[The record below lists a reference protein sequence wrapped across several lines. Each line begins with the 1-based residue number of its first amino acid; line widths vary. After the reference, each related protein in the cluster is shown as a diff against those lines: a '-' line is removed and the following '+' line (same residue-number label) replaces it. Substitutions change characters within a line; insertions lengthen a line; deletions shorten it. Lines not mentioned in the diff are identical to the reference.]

1 MIELANQNG
10 GRDNISVI
18 LVRVPPEFLPN
29 DQLGA
34 ALARQEAPGEL
45 TAWASS
51 SCTARGRRRCAT
63 SRSTKERITIGRRAD
78 NDVCLPYSG
87 RLGEHAAVVTIL
99 ADSFLDDLGSTNGTF
114 VNGKRGQ
121 SSTSCATTTQIDI
134 GRQQLV
140 YLTNDAETVEPL
152 PVEKP
157 DAKPAEQETAKVAT
171 VTTRAAVAA
180 RPSETRVEPRDA
192 RFANVDELMTD
203 LMEMNSDASA
213 AVDMSPTVAV
223 VRPREAARNGR
234 AESTSA
240 VVEILSGP
248 NAGQIAPLQK
258 PEFLFGKLGATVAA
272 IRKEGIRVSSG
283 ADRSPLDAARQ
294 RRAIDPEG
302 VVLAFG
308 DTIDVA
314 GVKLRFDRRG

>member
-1 MIELANQNG
+1 MAKLVLHREG
-10 GRDNISVI
+10 GEMRDIP
-18 LVRVPPEFLPN
+18 L
-29 DQLGA
+29 DQD
-34 ALARQEAPGEL
+34 
-45 TAWASS
+45 
-51 SCTARGRRRCAT
+51 
-63 SRSTKERITIGRRAD
+63 RITIGRRAD
-78 NDVCLPYSG
+78 HDVCLPYPAVSAD
-87 RLGEHAAVVTIL
+87 HAEIITVM
-99 ADSFLDDLGSTNGTF
+99 ADSFLHDLGSTNGTL
-114 VNGKRGQ
+114 VNGERVSKHFLRDRDK
-121 SSTSCATTTQIDI
+121 IDI

-157 DAKPAEQETAKVAT
+157 DAKPAVQETAKVAT

-203 LMEMNSDASA
+203 LMEMNRDASA
-213 AVDMSPTVAV
+213 AVDMSPAVAV

-248 NAGQIAPLQK
+248 NAGQIAPLHK

-272 IRKEGIRVSSG
+272 IRKEGTAYRLVPI
-283 ADRSPLDAARQ
+283 DRRSMPLVNGE
-294 RRAIDPEG
+294 AIDAEG